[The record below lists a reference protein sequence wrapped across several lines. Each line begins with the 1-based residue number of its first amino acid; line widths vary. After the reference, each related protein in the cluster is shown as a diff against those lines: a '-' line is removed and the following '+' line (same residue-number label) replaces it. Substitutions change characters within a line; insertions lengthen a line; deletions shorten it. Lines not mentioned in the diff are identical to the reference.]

1 MAVIQIED
9 PAGHRHVWLIPPG
22 DGPVAPENCQSLL
35 TMLEQLDHIALL
47 CPPVEERALAEAL
60 SLPFDA
66 LIELP
71 NSNGVL
77 VAGSLRQPGPSRLH
91 VSVSNETAR
100 TLPLA
105 PLLIRTV
112 LERAGEPGADP
123 CDMETAL
130 HEAITNAVIH
140 GNLGLSSIHAGGQDG
155 LDQYIQTVEQRAA
168 QETLKRRRVTIG
180 VDWDDQQIGFSIS
193 DDGDGF
199 NPQTK
204 RTADS
209 ATAFSGRGF
218 FLIRSLVSRLEVS
231 DDGKVTSFWFHRL
244 RPS

>member
-1 MAVIQIED
+1 MTVIQIED
-9 PAGHRHVWLIPPG
+9 PHRHRSVWLIPPG
-22 DGPVAPENCQSLL
+22 DHQSTPTDCQSFLEV
-35 TMLEQLDHIALL
+35 LEQLDHVALL
-47 CPPVEERALAEAL
+47 CPPVGERELAEAL

-77 VAGSLRQPGPSRLH
+77 VTGSFRTPPGSRLQI
-91 VSVSNETAR
+91 SLSNETAR

-112 LERAGEPGADP
+112 LRRAGEPGADP

-130 HEAITNAVIH
+130 HEALTNAVIH
-140 GNLGLSSIHAGGQDG
+140 GNLGLSSIHSGGHDG
-155 LDQYIQTVEQRAA
+155 LDSYIQAVESRAA
-168 QETLKRRRVTIG
+168 QENLKQRRVHIG
-180 VDWDDQQIGFSIS
+180 IDWDEHQIGFSVT
-193 DDGDGF
+193 DEGDGF
-199 NPQTK
+199 TPQAR
-204 RTADS
+204 RTPAS

-218 FLIRSLVSRLEVS
+218 FLIRNLVSRLEIS
-231 DDGKVTSFWFHRL
+231 DDGKVTSFWFQRL

>member
-1 MAVIQIED
+1 MAVFQIED
-9 PAGHRHVWLIPPG
+9 PVGHRNVWLIPPG
-22 DGPVAPENCQSLL
+22 NEAVTPENCQPLL

-47 CPPVEERALAEAL
+47 CPPVGERALAEAL

-77 VAGSLRQPGPSRLH
+77 VAGNLRTAGSSRLH

-105 PLLIRTV
+105 PLLIHTV
-112 LERAGEPGADP
+112 LQRAGDPGADP

-140 GNLGLSSIHAGGQDG
+140 GNLGLSSIHAGGHDG
-155 LDQYIQTVEQRAA
+155 LDHYIRTVEQRAA
-168 QETLKRRRVTIG
+168 QEALKNRRVTIG

-199 NPQTK
+199 NPQAK
-204 RTADS
+204 RTADPS
-209 ATAFSGRGF
+209 AAFSGRGF
-218 FLIRSLVSRLEVS
+218 FLIRSLVNRLEIS
-231 DDGKVTSFWFHRL
+231 DDGKITSFWFHRL

>member
-1 MAVIQIED
+1 MAVFQIED
-9 PAGHRHVWLIPPG
+9 PVGHRHVWLIPPG
-22 DGPVAPENCQSLL
+22 NEVVVPEAYQPLL

-47 CPPVEERALAEAL
+47 CPPVGERALSEAL
-60 SLPFDA
+60 ALPFDA

-77 VAGSLRQPGPSRLH
+77 VAGSFRTAQSSRLH

-105 PLLIRTV
+105 PLLVRAI
-112 LERAGEPGADP
+112 LQRAGEPGADP

-140 GNLGLSSIHAGGQDG
+140 GNLGLSSIHVGGHEG
-155 LDQYIQTVEQRAA
+155 LDNYIRTVEQRAA
-168 QETLKRRRVTIG
+168 QETLKHRRVIVG
-180 VDWDDQQIGFSIS
+180 VDWDDHEIGFSVR
-193 DDGDGF
+193 DEGDGF
-199 NPQTK
+199 NPQAK
-204 RTADS
+204 RSNDS
-209 ATAFSGRGF
+209 PAAFSGRGF
-218 FLIRSLVSRLEVS
+218 FLIRSLVSRLEIS